1 MIGLINNSYLEFL
14 SINYGQDAV
23 EKILDVAG
31 LPPDT
36 LNTGFVSSCP
46 YADDILLNGY
56 VHKRGRGLA
65 AR

>member
-46 YADDILLNGY
+46 YADDILLDG
-56 VHKRGRGLA
+56 
-65 AR
+65 